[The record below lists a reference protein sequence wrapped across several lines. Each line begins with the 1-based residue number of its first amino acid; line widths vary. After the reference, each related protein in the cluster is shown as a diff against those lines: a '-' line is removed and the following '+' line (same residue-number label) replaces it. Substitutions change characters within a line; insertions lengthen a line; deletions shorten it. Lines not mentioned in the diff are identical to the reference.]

1 MGDQAQEKRS
11 LLVSC
16 AALRDEVARIIQASR
31 DARRLF
37 KKRQVAGPELP
48 VFEPGS
54 STAATDEVVPDPVD
68 AP

>member
-1 MGDQAQEKRS
+1 MGDQGPEKRS

-48 VFEPGS
+48 VQGRGS
-54 STAATDEVVPDPVD
+54 STGATDEVDP
-68 AP
+68 

>member
-1 MGDQAQEKRS
+1 MGDKAQDKRS

-37 KKRQVAGPELP
+37 KKRQADGPELP
-48 VFEPGS
+48 VHERGS
-54 STAATDEVVPDPVD
+54 STNGTDEVDG
-68 AP
+68 

>member
-1 MGDQAQEKRS
+1 MGDKAQEKRS

-31 DARRLF
+31 DARRLY

-48 VFEPGS
+48 VHEDGS
-54 STAATDEVVPDPVD
+54 STGTADEAAP
-68 AP
+68 